1 MANQPTPHP
10 KTYPSSRNQ
19 GLIAGLSKGNQWL
32 RGTLIQKIGSTQ
44 LATATTSINHPYSPA
59 HLFRDTFCLFFFSLN
74 LGKTTWRNVQP
85 GSIKPIDES
94 TWNPNVAPCF
104 DWNFGV
110 SALCCFF
117 LSKNRGQLVPSTL
130 GESFFFSDRLQA
142 WMSHMEWDKGDDD
155 RYIKPSLKIEY
166 WIGSYFS

>member
-130 GESFFFSDRLQA
+130 GESFFFSLTDFRLGCPT
-142 WMSHMEWDKGDDD
+142 WNGTREMMTD
-155 RYIKPSLKIEY
+155 I
-166 WIGSYFS
+166 